1 VPADLDPTELWVTI
15 AALVLGAAL
24 AGWAAWTER
33 RPRKSL
39 EPRLIPT
46 TPILFLGVLIGLL
59 ATVHLLNLWGIT
71 TGRR

>member
-1 VPADLDPTELWVTI
+1 MPSDLDPTELWVTI
-15 AALVLGAAL
+15 VALLLGAAL
-24 AGWAAWTER
+24 ALGAAWAER
-33 RPRKSL
+33 RPRKAL
-39 EPRLIPT
+39 ETSLIPT

>member
-1 VPADLDPTELWVTI
+1 MPADLDPLELWVTL
-15 AALVLGAAL
+15 AALGFGATLAL
-24 AGWAAWTER
+24 WAAWTER
-33 RPRKSL
+33 RPRKGL
-39 EPRLIPT
+39 DTRLIPT